1 MKTRKFLSALLAVM
15 ACVGII
21 LTSCQ
26 KDGSADAQSYKMETN
41 LMKDKKLFAAV
52 LKDRSAANVFEIK
65 EVVRKNEILEVKVK
79 GGGTAESFRFVW
91 DGLIQESY
99 PMGIR
104 LVMQY
109 DNANDDF
116 DAAKELTVVVN
127 LQKILGSQHKVQDF
141 HFNVI
146 NGSKMQ
152 TVVLNPDGTKSSQSK

>member
-15 ACVGII
+15 ACVAVM

-26 KDGSADAQSYKMETN
+26 KDGSADAQPYKIETN
-41 LMKDKKLFAAV
+41 LMMDKKLFAAT
-52 LKDRSAANVFEIK
+52 LKDRNATNVFEIR

-79 GGGTAESFRFVW
+79 GGGAAESFRFVW

-104 LVMQY
+104 LVIQY

-116 DAAKELTVVVN
+116 DAAKELTIVVN

-152 TVVLNPDGTKSSQSK
+152 TVVLNPDGTNSNQSN